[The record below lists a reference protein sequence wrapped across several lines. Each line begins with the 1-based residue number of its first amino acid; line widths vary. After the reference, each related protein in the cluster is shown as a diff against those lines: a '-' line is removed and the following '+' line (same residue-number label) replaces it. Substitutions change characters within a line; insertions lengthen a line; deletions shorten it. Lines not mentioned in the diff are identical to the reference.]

1 MKLFL
6 GIDGGGSKTE
16 LLLADEAGRVL
27 GRMVGPGANL
37 RRTPPAELRALL
49 RESFLALQESAGL
62 GQLRPAA
69 VCAGFAGAGQL
80 DARGRGRQALAE
92 LLPAA
97 TVYVVGDMEVA
108 LEAAVGPGSGVVL
121 IAGTGSIAYG
131 RNGLNRQGRAGG
143 WGPGNQGGDEGSGYD
158 IARRALRAVRK
169 ARTGKGPATLLSE
182 FVAEVFPETT
192 REVQAANG
200 PESAA
205 QLAALFPGI
214 LRAARAGDRAAQ
226 AILEQAVEALA
237 KLGAEVLR
245 RLDLQGESARVV
257 TCGGIFAE
265 SHEVQAGVEKG
276 IRAAA
281 PQALVEPLRT
291 SPAEGAAR
299 MAVRLWKQDRAGTPN

>member
-16 LLLADEAGRVL
+16 LLLADEGGRVL

-62 GQLRPAA
+62 GELRPAA

-80 DARGRGRQALAE
+80 KARGRGRQALAG
-92 LLPAA
+92 LLPSAK
-97 TVYVVGDMEVA
+97 VYVAGDMEVA

-131 RNGLNRQGRAGG
+131 RNGLNRQVRAGG

-158 IARRALRAVRK
+158 IVRRALAAVQRARV
-169 ARTGKGPATLLSE
+169 GQGPATMLTE
-182 FVAEVFPETT
+182 TVQEVFPEPTEET
-192 REVQAANG
+192 KATNS

-205 QLAALFPGI
+205 RLAALFPGV
-214 LRAARAGDRAAQ
+214 LRAARAGDGAAQ
-226 AILEQAVEALA
+226 EILGQAAEALA

-245 RLDLQGESARVV
+245 RLDLQGEAARVV

-265 SHEVQAGVEKG
+265 SDEVRTGVEKG
-276 IRAAA
+276 IRAVA
-281 PQALVEPLRT
+281 PQASVQPLRV

-299 MAVRLWKQDRAGTPN
+299 MAVRLWRQEEASRLG